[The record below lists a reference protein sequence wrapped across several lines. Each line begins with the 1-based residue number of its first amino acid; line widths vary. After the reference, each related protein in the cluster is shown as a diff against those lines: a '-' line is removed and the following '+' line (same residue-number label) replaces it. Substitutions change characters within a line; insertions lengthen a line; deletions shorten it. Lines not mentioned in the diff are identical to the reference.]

1 MTIAM
6 STARIA
12 MPQRNHIYAWG
23 LAIALSLMASTSQ
36 ADTELSAAW
45 GSASEDATA
54 WRLGVRR
61 PWRHRWFTGGSA
73 HLTGYWEASLAHFNN
88 RSVTPETGVDAT
100 ARLYNLAL
108 APVWRLQ
115 FTLNDGRALVQPFL
129 DLGVGISFVSNRSFR
144 SNGSR
149 NRELGSFFQFEDR
162 GAVGA
167 RIGHWEVAYQRMHY
181 SNLNFASDNAG
192 IDAHLLQISRS
203 LFAKPK

>member
-1 MTIAM
+1 MRRALLATCVVV
-6 STARIA
+6 
-12 MPQRNHIYAWG
+12 G
-23 LAIALSLMASTSQ
+23 LICNPTLASAETKISL
-36 ADTELSAAW
+36 AA
-45 GSASEDATA
+45 GSASDDATA

-61 PWRHRWFTGGSA
+61 PWQRQWFTGGSA

-88 RSVTPETGVDAT
+88 ASVTPETGVDAT

-115 FTLNDGRALVQPFL
+115 FTLNDGNALVQPFL

-167 RIGHWEVAYQRMHY
+167 RIGNWEVAYQRMHY

-203 LFAKPK
+203 LFTR